1 MIYESRDCEC
11 ERRRLAAF
19 DLIRFGALGLNEKYK
34 CDLFAEFAKLSDD
47 ENGGK
52 NILAAFTA
60 ATSSAD
66 GATADGEEG
75 S

>member
-1 MIYESRDCEC
+1 M
-11 ERRRLAAF
+11 
-19 DLIRFGALGLNEKYK
+19 NEKYK
-34 CDLFAEFAKLSDD
+34 CDLFTEFAKQSAD
-47 ENGGK
+47 ENDTK
-52 NILAAFTA
+52 DLLAAFTA